1 MLNKFTPLKKKNTK
15 AKTKFNLPWLTRDLI
30 KMINKKTRPYQQ
42 YMRKRTTL
50 NKTKYKTLN
59 NKLNKLLRSAK
70 RNYYSN
76 QLEKEK
82 KNIKNT
88 WKILNN
94 VLNKDHKKS
103 CNTEFNLNGQVINNR
118 NQIPEHLND
127 FFINIRPNQ
136 VSQIADSNTHFS
148 TYLSKSTDNT
158 MFFNPITEDEV
169 LEVIK
174 HLDAKK
180 STGHDGFSILIIKK
194 LAVELSV
201 PLTLIFNMSIKDGI
215 VPDQLKGSMSTP
227 LIKLSLQ
234 IHANIVLRDCNS
246 TPHVTMF

>member
-1 MLNKFTPLKKKNTK
+1 
-15 AKTKFNLPWLTRDLI
+15 
-30 KMINKKTRPYQQ
+30 
-42 YMRKRTTL
+42 MRKRTTL

-59 NKLNKLLRSAK
+59 NQLNKLLRSAK
-70 RNYYSN
+70 RNHYSN

-94 VLNKDHKKS
+94 VSNKDHKIS
-103 CNTEFNLNGQVINNR
+103 RNTDNLNRQIINNP
-118 NQIPEHLND
+118 NQIPEHFND
-127 FFINIRPNQ
+127 FFINIGPNQ

-174 HLDAKK
+174 NLDARK
-180 STGHDGFSILIIKK
+180 STGHDGFS
-194 LAVELSV
+194 S
-201 PLTLIFNMSIKDGI
+201 S
-215 VPDQLKGSMSTP
+215 QY
-227 LIKLSLQ
+227 
-234 IHANIVLRDCNS
+234 
-246 TPHVTMF
+246 